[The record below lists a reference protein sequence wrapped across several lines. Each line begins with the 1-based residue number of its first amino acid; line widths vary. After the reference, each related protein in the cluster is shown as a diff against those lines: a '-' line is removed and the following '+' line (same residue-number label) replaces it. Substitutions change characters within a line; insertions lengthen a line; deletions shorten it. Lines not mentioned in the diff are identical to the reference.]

1 LTVRSSHRS
10 LDRRL
15 TPGRGGTGEAV
26 ARGVKRDCSATIH
39 ATPGSTM
46 TAPSKGDADRNLLFA
61 VLALQ
66 ADLIDRDRFIQACTL
81 WAARKDTPVADLLV
95 QQGWLSAEDRIDVE
109 RLLQR
114 KLKKHRGDIQ
124 ASLAEAA
131 GAEARGALASVG
143 DADVEQSLAARHRPP
158 TASADAGD
166 PGATTPDGEVAG
178 RNLLYEEIGRG
189 GMGRVLRG
197 RDPDLGRELA
207 VKLLRDEYCD

>member
-66 ADLIDRDRFIQACTL
+66 ADLIDRDRFVQACTL
-81 WAARKDTPVADLLV
+81 WAAHKDRSLAALLV
-95 QQGWLSAEDRIDVE
+95 EQGWLGTDDCADVE
-109 RLLQR
+109 RLLAR
-114 KLKKHRGDIQ
+114 KLKRHNGDAA

-131 GAEARGALASVG
+131 GAPARAALASVH
-143 DADVEQSLAARHRPP
+143 DPDVERSLAGLDTVAPAAEDGAAEQP
-158 TASADAGD
+158 ADR
-166 PGATTPDGEVAG
+166 AG
-178 RNLLYEEIGRG
+178 RNLLFEEIGHG
-189 GMGRVLRG
+189 GMGVVLRG
-197 RDPDLGRELA
+197 RDPVLGRDLA
-207 VKLLRDEYCD
+207 VKLLRPEHHG